1 VTNKMPEQ
9 ISSICVRWQV
19 DSPFFAEF
27 LLRFLYK
34 EDENTPTAGVAP
46 VNHKILFFYN
56 KEFISK
62 LNPLE
67 VEGLCVHEIMHLLN
81 KFHDRLGNRD
91 TNIFNV
97 AQDACINEIVEDTM
111 ISDRKLVLPKDGVKI
126 KDIETMGFKGEHI
139 SEIVYDFLEKNSTK
153 IYIVST
159 GSQGGK
165 GDGEC
170 PVCGGGGKAD
180 EEKKEDGEGGGGEGE
195 KESDGKEDGGNGGG
209 NDGKKKPHDPNCPMC
224 GKNKGKKVLRTT
236 DDHSKQKPLSEI
248 EKIVVQEIID
258 NAKTRS
264 WGNISGNMQSVIK
277 ELIKT
282 VSIPWQKKLST
293 LMSRHV
299 NEPGSLYEN
308 TWSKRNRRSLPLPG
322 IKKMSKK
329 VVVTV
334 DTSGSVDDQTLMRF
348 FGQIEKIIKN
358 YSSMTLVQ
366 WDTEVHSSEPYK
378 KGAWR
383 KIKINGRGGTD
394 PQKMYDHVQ
403 NNLKHTS
410 LIVNFTDGYFDWGHI
425 NHYNIPT
432 IWAVANNDDLKPTFG
447 KMVLI
452 KDDKGS
458 PRSKRW

>member
-1 VTNKMPEQ
+1 MPEQ

-34 EDENTPTAGVAP
+34 EDENTPTAGIAP
-46 VNHKILFFYN
+46 VNHKILFFYK
-56 KEFISK
+56 KEFMEK
-62 LNPLE
+62 LTPQE
-67 VEGLCVHEIMHLLN
+67 VEGLCAHEILHLLN
-81 KFHDRLGNRD
+81 KFHDRLGSRD
-91 TNIFNV
+91 MTIFNI

-126 KDIETMGFKGEHI
+126 KDIEGMGFKGEHI
-139 SEIVYDFLEKNSTK
+139 SEIVYDFLEKNATK
-153 IYIVST
+153 VYIVSS
-159 GSQGGK
+159 GSQGGGEK
-165 GDGEC
+165 GEC
-170 PVCGGGGKAD
+170 PVCGGGGKQD
-180 EEKKEDGEGGGGEGE
+180 EKGEENSQGGGEGD
-195 KESDGKEDGGNGGG
+195 KESEGKNKDGNSGGEGGQ
-209 NDGKKKPHDPNCPMC
+209 KKPHDPNCPLC
-224 GKNKGKKVLRTT
+224 GKDKGKKILRTT
-236 DDHSKQKPLSEI
+236 DDHTKQRPLTEI

-264 WGNISGNMQSVIK
+264 WGNISGNMQSAIK

-282 VSIPWQKKLST
+282 VSIPWQKKLA
-293 LMSRHV
+293 LMMSRHV
-299 NEPGSLYEN
+299 NEPGSIYEN
-308 TWSKRNRRSLPLPG
+308 TWSKRNRRGLPLPG
-322 IKKMSKK
+322 IKKMSKR

-334 DTSGSVDDQTLMRF
+334 DTSGSVDDQTLMKF
-348 FGQIEKIIKN
+348 FGQIEKIIRN

-378 KGAWR
+378 KGAWK

-410 LIVNFTDGYFDWGHI
+410 LIVNFTDGYFNWGHI

-432 IWAVANNDDLKPTFG
+432 IWAVANNENLKPTFG
-447 KMVLI
+447 KIVLI
-452 KDDKGS
+452 KDDN
-458 PRSKRW
+458 PRSRR